1 MIERVTLPFNEEPW
15 KKIIQFLL
23 NIKQMLAY
31 LNKPETDQIA
41 QKKNIHPRLKFK
53 QGGQRKGVELVLPG
67 PDAAFQQGTTH
78 THTHC
83 IDSLNC
89 SLSDTPSKV
98 LSLKDVSSQPSP
110 MPQY

>member
-15 KKIIQFLL
+15 KKIIKFLL

-67 PDAAFQQGTTH
+67 PDAAFQQGITH
-78 THTHC
+78 THTLHRF
-83 IDSLNC
+83 IE
-89 SLSDTPSKV
+89 
-98 LSLKDVSSQPSP
+98 
-110 MPQY
+110 